1 MKQTMLIVIVALLIS
16 GSCFVLFLYKKRNG
30 ETRVSIEN
38 AKNRYTFTASFDPV
52 LTGKVIWYVDSC
64 AYVLR
69 KEKANF
75 RIKTSDGEL
84 AITVDK
90 QLNSPGVM
98 EHIKKIC
105 AGIKDVII
113 QH

>member
-16 GSCFVLFLYKKRNG
+16 GSCLVFFLYKKRNG
-30 ETRVSIEN
+30 ETRVSIEDT
-38 AKNRYTFTASFDPV
+38 KNSYTFTASFHPD
-52 LTGKVIWYVDSC
+52 LTGKVIRYADSC
-64 AYVLR
+64 TNVLR

-84 AITVDK
+84 AITADK
-90 QLNSPGVM
+90 QLNSPEGM
-98 EHIKKIC
+98 EQIKKTC